1 MRSSINLG
9 AIADITRLIPGDG
22 VMDAKRFGVT
32 TCHSRSEASNAG
44 QCTILIMRSAN
55 MKSKFLRT
63 SLGAAAVLA
72 AGVALAAGTEVVTRS
87 TADMEADLMRTY
99 TSPGG
104 QPAGQIKT
112 RSADEAYADLVRDWD
127 GKQTKAQGSIVGVE
141 SSAPVVNTRSS
152 EDANKDL
159 MRIWN

>member
-1 MRSSINLG
+1 
-9 AIADITRLIPGDG
+9 
-22 VMDAKRFGVT
+22 
-32 TCHSRSEASNAG
+32 
-44 QCTILIMRSAN
+44 

-99 TSPGG
+99 TSPGE

>member
-1 MRSSINLG
+1 MNAKTLMISIG
-9 AIADITRLIPGDG
+9 TVA
-22 VMDAKRFGVT
+22 VM
-32 TCHSRSEASNAG
+32 
-44 QCTILIMRSAN
+44 
-55 MKSKFLRT
+55 
-63 SLGAAAVLA
+63 A
-72 AGVALAAGTEVVTRS
+72 AGSALAAGTEVVTRS
-87 TADMEADLMRTY
+87 KADMEADLTRTY

-104 QPAGQIKT
+104 ESAGQIKT
-112 RSADEAYADLVRDWD
+112 RSPDEAYADLVRDWD